1 MAKTAVGLFRN
12 LDLVA
17 GVVQDLEANGFPR
30 KEILVLGEPSGT
42 SNAGVLGIPRTDF
55 EVDLTRELRGIGA
68 AEPDAEAYVQG
79 VRSGGAII
87 FATASDDRADV
98 AAEIMN
104 RHSPVEVEELRA
116 VEPNLPGTGGEYT
129 NHVHDSSVQFGRV
142 RFTGGGARLF
152 VW

>member
-1 MAKTAVGLFRN
+1 MTKTAVGLFRN

-17 GVVQDLEANGFPR
+17 RVVHDLEANGFPR
-30 KEILVLGEPSGT
+30 KKILILGEPSGT
-42 SNAGVLGIPRTDF
+42 SNAGVLGTPRTDF
-55 EVDLTRELRGIGA
+55 EVDLIRELRGIGA

-79 VRSGGAII
+79 VRSGGSII

-98 AAEIMN
+98 AADIMN
-104 RHSPVEVEELRA
+104 RHSPVEVEELSA
-116 VEPNLPGTGGEYT
+116 AEPNPPGTVGEYT
-129 NHVHDSSVQFGRV
+129 RHVHNSSVQSGRV